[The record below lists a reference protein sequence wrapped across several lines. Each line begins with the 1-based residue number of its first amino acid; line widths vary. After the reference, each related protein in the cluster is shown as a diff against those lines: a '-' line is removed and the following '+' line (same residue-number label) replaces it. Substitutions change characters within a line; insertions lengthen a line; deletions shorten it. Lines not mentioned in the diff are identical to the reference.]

1 MKQIHEG
8 VEPYVSRSFDIV
20 LGDAETD
27 PRNIEHITEKSV
39 REDTLREL
47 LRQEPRLERAV
58 EELDLEL
65 MD

>member
-1 MKQIHEG
+1 L
-8 VEPYVSRSFDIV
+8 DIV

>member
-8 VEPYVSRSFDIV
+8 VEPYVSRSLDIV

-47 LRQEPRLERAV
+47 LRKEPRLERAV